1 MEQCYVSGPNA
12 AVEHPDYLALKEEAA
27 RLQAELTALLL
38 QKDELEQITCRRIE
52 SAYLRR
58 FGALEL
64 KHYEAYC
71 ECLRAKKR
79 TAMIRAE
86 VNRRQRPDEDRIE
99 QELDRQLEEHRKALE
114 QKMEQVMSAVTPRKG
129 PGLSESGRK
138 ELKRLYRQAVKNL
151 HPDLHPEA
159 DEADRRKLD
168 RAIRAYRAGDL
179 RTLRAVC
186 ETSAR
191 STEESAAEEEISSLD
206 LLRQKVRNLRAGVK
220 FFNREL
226 ERIKQQ
232 YPYTM
237 RVYLEDEEQAKAKQ
251 KELEQQI
258 LLFRGKT
265 KAYADAAEQMLQAEE
280 ADL

>member
-1 MEQCYVSGPNA
+1 MDRQNVIHRSDVA
-12 AVEHPDYLALKEEAA
+12 EHPEVLALEDETA

-38 QKDELEQITCRRIE
+38 QRDELEQIICRRIE

-64 KHYEAYC
+64 KLYEAYC

-79 TAMIRAE
+79 TALIRADI
-86 VNRRQRPDEDRIE
+86 NRRQQPDEAGIE
-99 QELDRQLEEHRKALE
+99 QELDRELAEHRKALE
-114 QKMEQVMSAVTPRKG
+114 QKMEQVMSAVSPRKG
-129 PGLSESGRK
+129 SGLSESGRT
-138 ELKRLYRQAVKNL
+138 ELKQLYRQAVKAL
-151 HPDLHPEA
+151 HPDLHPDA
-159 DEADRRKLD
+159 DDNDRRQLD

-186 ETSAR
+186 ETVANR
-191 STEESAAEEEISSLD
+191 SGPETPEEESNSLD

-220 FFNREL
+220 FFTREL

-237 RVYLEDEEQAKAKQ
+237 RVYLEDEEQGREKQ
-251 KELEQQI
+251 KALEQQI
-258 LLFRGKT
+258 LNLRGKT
-265 KAYADAAEQMLQAEE
+265 KTYQAAAERLLHPEE
-280 ADL
+280 ENL